1 MNIAFYIFAGI
12 AIIASIM
19 LIFHRNVLISALFL
33 LVVLLS
39 TALIFVLLNAHLLAF
54 FQLIL
59 YAGAV
64 VVLFVIT
71 INLVPLKEEV
81 INLIKLSFIRVFA
94 VPLSAVL
101 IWQLVNIGR
110 TFRHLKLQSILTM
123 GGVELLSEAI
133 FKKFVLQFEL
143 MSVLLLAG
151 IVGAII
157 IAKRRV

>member
-12 AIIASIM
+12 AIIASIVM
-19 LIFHRNVLISALFL
+19 IFYRNVLISALFL
-33 LVVLLS
+33 LLVLIS
-39 TALIFVLLNAHLLAF
+39 TALIFILLNAQIVAF

-71 INLVPLKEEV
+71 INLFPLKEEV
-81 INLIKLSFIRVFA
+81 INLIKLSFIRVLA
-94 VPLSAVL
+94 LPLSAVL
-101 IWQLVNIGR
+101 IWQLVDLGR
-110 TFRHLKLQSILTM
+110 TFRQIKFQGILTM

-133 FKKFVLQFEL
+133 FKKFILQFEL

-151 IVGAII
+151 IVGAIV
-157 IAKRRV
+157 IAKRRI

>member
-1 MNIAFYIFAGI
+1 MNIAFYIFACI
-12 AIIASIM
+12 AIMASIM

-33 LVVLLS
+33 LIVLFC
-39 TALIFVLLNAHLLAF
+39 TACIFILLNAQLIAF

-81 INLIKLSFIRVFA
+81 INLIKLSFSRVLA
-94 VPLSAVL
+94 VPLGIVL
-101 IWQLVNIGR
+101 VLKLIQIGNA
-110 TFRHLKLQSILTM
+110 FRHIKHPSVLSV

-151 IVGAII
+151 IIGAII

>member
-1 MNIAFYIFAGI
+1 MNIAFYIFAGL
-12 AIIASIM
+12 AVVASIM
-19 LIFHRNVLISALFL
+19 MILHRNVLISALFL
-33 LVVLLS
+33 LVVLLA
-39 TALIFVLLNAHLLAF
+39 TACIFVLLNAQLLAF
-54 FQLIL
+54 FQIIL
-59 YAGAV
+59 YAGAI

-81 INLIKLSFIRVFA
+81 INLIKLSFLRVLA
-94 VPLSAVL
+94 VPLAVLL
-101 IWQLVNIGR
+101 IWQLIQIGK
-110 TFRHLKLQSILTM
+110 TYRHLKVQGILTV

-133 FKKFVLQFEL
+133 FKKFILQFEL